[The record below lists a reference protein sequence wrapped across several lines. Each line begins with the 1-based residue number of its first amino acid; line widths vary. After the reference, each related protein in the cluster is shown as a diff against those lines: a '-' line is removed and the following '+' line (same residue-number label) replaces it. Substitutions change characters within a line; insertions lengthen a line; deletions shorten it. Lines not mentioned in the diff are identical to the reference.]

1 MLRALVTLQPEN
13 DTRRLRPMSMNRKK
27 SYGQF
32 TLQFIH
38 ARARPL
44 WRTSRRKSGANT
56 STVRHIS

>member
-27 SYGQF
+27 FYREF
-32 TLQFIH
+32 MMRLIH
-38 ARARPL
+38 ARARPV